1 MGHEQ
6 FQTVE
11 YILFIVKCVHE
22 YVGITKIQTSR
33 HFFFFRRNSTIV
45 GNKSGQPIDGVRKK

>member
-22 YVGITKIQTSR
+22 YVGITKYKLTGN
-33 HFFFFRRNSTIV
+33 FVVVVVVVVEEEIV
-45 GNKSGQPIDGVRKK
+45 L

>member
-22 YVGITKIQTSR
+22 YVGITKYKLTGN
-33 HFFFFRRNSTIV
+33 FVAVVVVVEEEIV
-45 GNKSGQPIDGVRKK
+45 L